1 MERYARNQCELR
13 KRSEDSIVDE
23 LLLPPSER
31 RLDEFSFLKEE
42 ELLAKSAS
50 NDQNASICPSAIV
63 SSAWFSNNSSEN
75 TIQDSNVKSGKHT
88 ATTRESLFM
97 QTETNVKE
105 LVTASAPLER
115 EIFLISKLKKREPR
129 RSFDI
134 SDLRKPS
141 LQSLFAENNNLKDPS
156 QTSSEETIPGYRVEK
171 SQIGEIYNRAVDNG
185 RLMEKDTQGLSSSEK
200 HILSALLKLRL
211 TSVKSLKPEKNL
223 DLSADLELIN
233 QLLKS
238 SVLSKKRTEELLK
251 KNFKTT
257 LKVMLDNL
265 SNPSSASQKETES
278 SKAAFLTYYFRDK
291 ASQYEK
297 IFKCIQLSKDHYK
310 QLFSFPLFREHFL
323 QASRE
328 FLPQFIKERE
338 HKTQNLIS
346 NINSDLMSSNKIK
359 PSLRTPWSIQEAQ
372 QSQTTM
378 MSLLQ

>member
-1 MERYARNQCELR
+1 
-13 KRSEDSIVDE
+13 
-23 LLLPPSER
+23 
-31 RLDEFSFLKEE
+31 
-42 ELLAKSAS
+42 
-50 NDQNASICPSAIV
+50 
-63 SSAWFSNNSSEN
+63 
-75 TIQDSNVKSGKHT
+75 
-88 ATTRESLFM
+88 M

-105 LVTASAPLER
+105 LVTASVPLER

-238 SVLSKKRTEELLK
+238 SVLSKKRTEELLRRTSRRHSRSCSTTCLTRPLLARRK
-251 KNFKTT
+251 QNLQKQPSSPTT
-257 LKVMLDNL
+257 LGTRPRNMRRY
-265 SNPSSASQKETES
+265 SNAS
-278 SKAAFLTYYFRDK
+278 
-291 ASQYEK
+291 
-297 IFKCIQLSKDHYK
+297 
-310 QLFSFPLFREHFL
+310 
-323 QASRE
+323 
-328 FLPQFIKERE
+328 
-338 HKTQNLIS
+338 N
-346 NINSDLMSSNKIK
+346 
-359 PSLRTPWSIQEAQ
+359 
-372 QSQTTM
+372 
-378 MSLLQ
+378 